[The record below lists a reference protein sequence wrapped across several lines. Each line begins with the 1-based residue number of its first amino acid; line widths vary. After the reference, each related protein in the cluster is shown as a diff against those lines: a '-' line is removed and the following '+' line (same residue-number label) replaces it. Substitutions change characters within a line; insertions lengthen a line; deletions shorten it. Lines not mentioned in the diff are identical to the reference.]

1 MRKRR
6 FLIGVDVNAID
17 GQWYDLYGDEVAGV
31 PTWVSADCTGE
42 LILEIEQDD
51 DTGGRPVSCWEVQH
65 VAGAPERDLVAAWI
79 EPRGRGWID
88 LGGSLPQLAAQYR
101 RKIED
106 HDPPGESMED

>member
-17 GQWYDLYGDEVAGV
+17 GQWYDLDGDEVSGA
-31 PTWVSADCTGE
+31 PTWVSSDCPGE

-51 DTGGRPVSCWEVQH
+51 DTGGRPVNCWEVQH

-79 EPRGRGWID
+79 EPRGKRAVD
-88 LGGSLPQLAAQYR
+88 LGESLPQLAVQYR

-106 HDPPGESMED
+106 YDPPEESRED